1 MIHWNIYD
9 IENIFSVVKV
19 MGLKLPLIK
28 YIQLQRVGVVLN
40 WDITLQRKKPPNPSL
55 EKQAHGKG
63 LKIPKGVLRNCK
75 SNNDTYNTI
84 DKKN

>member
-40 WDITLQRKKPPNPSL
+40 WDITLQRKKNQTPSL
-55 EKQAHGKG
+55 KNKHMEKVWRYQKG
-63 LKIPKGVLRNCK
+63 YWESVNRIM
-75 SNNDTYNTI
+75 THI
-84 DKKN
+84 IQ

>member
-1 MIHWNIYD
+1 MKHWNIYD

-40 WDITLQRKKPPNPSL
+40 WYNFTKKKKPNPFL
-55 EKQAHGKG
+55 EK
-63 LKIPKGVLRNCK
+63 
-75 SNNDTYNTI
+75 
-84 DKKN
+84 

>member
-1 MIHWNIYD
+1 
-9 IENIFSVVKV
+9 
-19 MGLKLPLIK
+19 
-28 YIQLQRVGVVLN
+28 
-40 WDITLQRKKPPNPSL
+40 LQRKKTPNPSL